1 MKKSTNDIKPSFMIF
16 IPKKTSHLQH
26 APWTGDIVLI
36 RASESTQLAL
46 NSTELTCLHLV
57 VTRSDHW
64 QQAVD
69 LFQHHTGSNNNIQ
82 FIKKLARD
90 EDIRL
95 TFDQLPVCILLFE
108 INLKIFSF

>member
-1 MKKSTNDIKPSFMIF
+1 MIF
-16 IPKKTSHLQH
+16 IPKKISHLHNIQ
-26 APWTGDIVLI
+26 WTGDIVLI

-64 QQAVD
+64 ETAVE
-69 LFQHHTGSNNNIQ
+69 LFQTHTGLNNNIQ
-82 FIKKLARD
+82 LIRRLARD

-95 TFDQLPVCILLFE
+95 TFDQLPVRI
-108 INLKIFSF
+108 SFFLSFITYE